1 MAAYTI
7 EDIELIRSKSGISY
21 QEAVSLLDYHNG
33 NVARAL
39 VDLERNGRIQPQAAQ
54 KPAGSAKPA
63 GQTKASGSKSGVV
76 DMITKLYRARIKIK
90 MDDVTVL
97 NVSSLCG
104 IAGLVFAPHMLI
116 AGGIASLV
124 LGYKF
129 TFDKNDP
136 DFAGENLESMVRNAA
151 DNVKASVSDFTRGFQ
166 EGASNGA
173 SAGGNGHASH
183 PYAPSGSQPAPEST
197 QERSYYANPTASAA
211 AYRANVPTMTFPVQV
226 EGQDGSVTVE
236 GDSEGYTSATIE

>member
-39 VDLERNGRIQPQAAQ
+39 VDLERNGRIKQQSTQ
-54 KPAGSAKPA
+54 KRPGS
-63 GQTKASGSKSGVV
+63 SSSEHSKSSSTKNGFI
-76 DMITKLYRARIKIK
+76 DLITKLYRARIKIK
-90 MDDVTVL
+90 KDDVTVL
-97 NVSSLCG
+97 NVSALFG

-129 TFDKNDP
+129 SFVKNDP
-136 DFAGENLESMVRNAA
+136 DFASENLERMVRNAA
-151 DNVKASVSDFTRGFQ
+151 DNVKSSVSDFTRGFQ
-166 EGASNGA
+166 EGSSGNVGN
-173 SAGGNGHASH
+173 AGNAGVNSH
-183 PYAPSGSQPAPEST
+183 PYAPSGSQPQST
-197 QERSYYANPTASAA
+197 ETDRSFYANHSSAA
-211 AYRANVPTMTFPVQV
+211 SYRANVPTMTFPVQV

-236 GDSEGYTSATIE
+236 GDAEGYTSATIE

>member
-39 VDLERNGRIQPQAAQ
+39 VDLERNGRIRQQSAQ
-54 KPAGSAKPA
+54 KSASSSASAQSKAGSSSSR
-63 GQTKASGSKSGVV
+63 GGLVELMS
-76 DMITKLYRARIKIK
+76 KLYRARIKIK
-90 MDDVTVL
+90 KDDVTVVNL
-97 NVSSLCG
+97 SSLFG
-104 IAGLVFAPHMLI
+104 IAGLIFAPHMLI
-116 AGGIASLV
+116 AGAIVSLV

-129 TFDKNDP
+129 SFTKNDP
-136 DFAGENLESMVRNAA
+136 DFAGENLERMVRNAA
-151 DNVKASVSDFTRGFQ
+151 ENVKSSVSDFTRGFQ
-166 EGASNGA
+166 EGANSSAA
-173 SAGGNGHASH
+173 STGNTASH
-183 PYAPSGSQPAPEST
+183 PYAPSGSQSAGNA
-197 QERSYYANPTASAA
+197 QERSYYANPSASAA

>member
-39 VDLERNGRIQPQAAQ
+39 VDLERNGRIKPQPAQ
-54 KPAGSAKPA
+54 KTRTSTGSAP
-63 GQTKASGSKSGVV
+63 QSKAANAKSGAV
-76 DMITKLYRARIKIK
+76 DLITKLYRARIKIK
-90 MDDVTVL
+90 KDDVTVL

-104 IAGLVFAPHMLI
+104 IAGVVFAPHLMI

-129 TFDKNDP
+129 SFVKDDP
-136 DFAGENLESMVRNAA
+136 EFAGENLERMVRNAA
-151 DNVKASVSDFTRGFQ
+151 DNVKSSVSDFTRGFQ
-166 EGASNGA
+166 DGAESSKA
-173 SAGGNGHASH
+173 SGCSH
-183 PYAPSGSQPAPEST
+183 PYAPSGSQQPTSNT
-197 QERSYYANPTASAA
+197 TERSYYANPTASAA
-211 AYRANVPTMTFPVQV
+211 SYRANVPTMTFPVQV